1 MSFRV
6 MSIYPT
12 ATATRAAVF
21 DDEREIRRA
30 EIKHDPYELNEA
42 DSAAGQFRARRA
54 ELERAFAGW
63 FVGRGLDAVIGCGL
77 LPSARVPG
85 LYVLDGEFSRQMNVV
100 HRNGRIINQ
109 GALIASHVARSLSL
123 SAFALVPFSVREM
136 DAVYRISGVPGRNF
150 GRLTHTLQIKNA
162 LRLAAADLERPV
174 DEVSLV
180 IAYLGKN
187 FSFCSHAEGRIV
199 DFSNSFERGP
209 FSQSRCVGVPA
220 TSVIRM
226 AYSGMWSKMDLVR
239 LVNSEGGVESYTGL
253 GDLRAVISRARNG
266 DAYSELVINA
276 LVYQVSSEIAAQA
289 TALSGRVDAV
299 VMIGEFAADDFI
311 ARAITER
318 VSWISGRVMSY
329 EGEDELLT
337 IARWALRSMRGEVT
351 PNVCA
356 ALSRAEGDG

>member
-1 MSFRV
+1 

-30 EIKHDPYELNEA
+30 EIRHDPYELNEA
-42 DSAAGQFRARRA
+42 DNAAGQFRARRV
-54 ELERAFAGW
+54 EMENAFAGW
-63 FVGRGLDAVIGCGL
+63 FVGRGIDAVIGCGL

-85 LYVLDGEFSRQMNVV
+85 LYVLDGEFSRQMNVT
-100 HRNGRIINQ
+100 HKNGRIINQ
-109 GALIASHVARSLSL
+109 GALIASHVANALSIRS
-123 SAFALVPFSVREM
+123 FALVPFSVREM
-136 DAVYRISGVPGRNF
+136 DAAYRISGVPRMNF

-162 LRLAAADLERPV
+162 LRLAAADLGKPV

-209 FSQSRCVGVPA
+209 FSQSRCGSVPA

-239 LVNSEGGVESYTGL
+239 LVNSEGGAESYTGL
-253 GDLRAVISRARNG
+253 GDLRAVISRARDG
-266 DAYSELVINA
+266 DAYSALVINA
-276 LVYQVSSEIAAQA
+276 LVYQVASEMASQA
-289 TALSGRVDAV
+289 TAINGKVDAV
-299 VMIGEFAADDFI
+299 VMIGEFATDDFI
-311 ARAITER
+311 ARAIAER
-318 VSWISGRVMSY
+318 VSWISGRVLTY
-329 EGEDELLT
+329 EGENELLT
-337 IARWALRSMRGEVT
+337 IARWALRSMRGEIT
-351 PNVCA
+351 PLVCA
-356 ALSRAEGDG
+356 AIPGATGGHL